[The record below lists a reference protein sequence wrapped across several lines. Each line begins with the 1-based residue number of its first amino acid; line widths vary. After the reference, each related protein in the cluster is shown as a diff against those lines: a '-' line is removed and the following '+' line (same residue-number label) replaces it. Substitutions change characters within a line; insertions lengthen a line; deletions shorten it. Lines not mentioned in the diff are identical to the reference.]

1 MSSEASLHEHDVI
14 VSIRHRVMWIE
25 LNRPEVRNAIR
36 LGSTDRLVTEALSRA
51 AADADVRC
59 AVITGRGTSFC
70 AGGDVKEMARVIEG
84 GRLDAAAIRDQ
95 VRRFHAMIEAIHEFE
110 KPILASVNG
119 PAMGAGC
126 NLALV
131 CDMRIASDRARFCEA
146 FVHRGL
152 TSDAGSTYLLPRL
165 VGYAKAF
172 ELLALGDTLDA
183 QEALRIGLVNR
194 VVPHDV
200 LEAET
205 EALATRFAQAPPR
218 AVAMIKRGLRLAAS
232 AGLHDTLETEA
243 TMQAFAMLGEEH
255 KEGVRA
261 FLEKRPPVF

>member
-1 MSSEASLHEHDVI
+1 MSSEMVRSETDVV
-14 VSIRHRVMWIE
+14 VSIRHHVMRLE
-25 LNRPEVRNAIR
+25 LNRPDARNAIR
-36 LGSTDRLVTEALSRA
+36 LGTTDRLVIEALSRA
-51 AADADVRC
+51 AADAEVR
-59 AVITGRGTSFC
+59 AVVITGRGTSFC
-70 AGGDVKEMARVIEG
+70 AGGDVKEMARVIEAG
-84 GRLDAAAIRDQ
+84 NRDAATIREQ

-110 KPILASVNG
+110 KPVLASVNG
-119 PAMGAGC
+119 PAIGAGC

-131 CDMRIASDRARFCEA
+131 CDVRIASDQARFCEA

-172 ELLALGDTLDA
+172 ELLTLGDTLDA
-183 QEALRIGLVNR
+183 HEALRIGLVSR
-194 VVPHDV
+194 VVPHDT

-205 EALATRFAQAPPR
+205 EALAARFAQAPPR

-232 AGLHDTLETEA
+232 ASLHDTLETEA

-255 KEGVRA
+255 AEGVRA